1 MDGATLPNRTARAQG
16 SAALGSARNKL
27 AGTCAPKNAASA
39 TQSCD
44 TARMAGITR
53 SLVALVLLAGLLGR
67 ARADA
72 PAPTVGDNAG
82 APAGYQEAAD
92 LALEEFAHGNYLE
105 ARARFQKAHEIW
117 PNARSLRALGYC
129 EYELKNYAA
138 ALELLRGALASQV
151 RPLSATQRQET
162 EQLEART
169 RGYVA
174 RYIITTVPAEARLTL
189 DGADLTLD
197 AQHATTMNMG
207 QHTLEASAA
216 SYQTV
221 RRSLQAEGGSQKTL
235 LLELP
240 RIEAPVAAAPIA
252 EQRDEPLRKQWWL
265 WTSVGVVVVAG
276 VTAGLV
282 AALHD
287 PGTRDPS
294 GGTIKDTFWVS
305 K

>member
-1 MDGATLPNRTARAQG
+1 M
-16 SAALGSARNKL
+16 
-27 AGTCAPKNAASA
+27 
-39 TQSCD
+39 
-44 TARMAGITR
+44 MGIR
-53 SLVALVLLAGLLGR
+53 WLLVALLLGGGL

-72 PAPTVGDNAG
+72 PPVAAPPSTGENDG
-82 APAGYQEAAD
+82 APPGYQEAAD
-92 LALEEFAHGNYLE
+92 LAVDEFAHGNYLE
-105 ARARFQKAHEIW
+105 ARARFQKAHAIW

-129 EYELKNYAA
+129 EYELKNYVA
-138 ALELLRGALASQV
+138 ALELLRAALASQV
-151 RPLSATQRQET
+151 RPLSAGQRQET

-174 RYIITTVPAEARLTL
+174 RYVITTVPAEARLTL
-189 DGADLTLD
+189 DGVDLTLD
-197 AQHATTMNMG
+197 AQRATTMNMG

-216 SYQTV
+216 SYETV
-221 RRSLQAEGGSQKTL
+221 RRTLLAEGGSEKTL

-240 RIEAPVAAAPIA
+240 PIEAPVAAAPI
-252 EQRDEPLRKQWWL
+252 EERRDEPLRKKWWL

-287 PGTRDPS
+287 PGTLDPS